1 MDSYKEGLS
10 EALDLTG
17 AQKLA
22 LLNYNEQFKPKQPQV
37 DKPTKDTLSEYERKQ
52 KIMAIKDD
60 SKRQHTIAENI
71 ELFQ

>member
-37 DKPTKDTLSEYERKQ
+37 DKPTKEIRYQSMKESRKLWLLKMIRSANIQ
-52 KIMAIKDD
+52 SLKI
-60 SKRQHTIAENI
+60 
-71 ELFQ
+71 